1 MQPGKMH
8 PDWMQWIP
16 CSVSECR
23 WFHALW
29 CNGSR
34 LYAVESMQWGP
45 MHPDWMQWIPCSLVK
60 CIPIECSGF
69 HAASLNAEDSLH
81 FGAMDPDCMQW
92 SPFSEAQ
99 CIPLNAVDFMQHGPK
114 HPDWVSG
121 FHAVW
126 CNWFSLNALIPCIK
140 AQWFLIECTGFHA
153 AF

>member
-1 MQPGKMH
+1 MQRCKMH
-8 PDWMQWIP
+8 PDWAQWIP
-16 CSVSECR
+16 CSVIECR
-23 WFHALW
+23 GFHAARF
-29 CNGSR
+29 N
-34 LYAVESMQWGP
+34 AVDSV
-45 MHPDWMQWIPCSLVK
+45 HVDWMQWIQCSLVK
-60 CIPIECSGF
+60 CIPMECIGF
-69 HAASLNAEDSLH
+69 HAAWLNAEDSMH
-81 FGAMDPDCMQW
+81 CGAMDPDCMQW

-99 CIPLNAVDFMQHGPK
+99 CIPLNAVGFMQHGPK